1 MTVSINV
8 TQHKQYL
15 PLTKD
20 SLATWLIR
28 LRKDDTAYDIQ
39 HKGHSI
45 MTLSITIHSINYI
58 EQNDIQ
64 HIDTQHKLH

>member
-8 TQHKQYL
+8 TQHKQYQL
-15 PLTKD
+15 LTKV
-20 SLATWLIR
+20 SITTRLMM
-28 LRKDDTAYDIQ
+28 LRKYDAPYGIQ

-45 MTLSITIHSINYI
+45 MTLSIMTHSINYI